1 MGYMAISM
9 QRIFINVL
17 KIDEKEIFKCR
28 NCGPRPKVLVI
39 DGIAMGLMKSL
50 LDKNEEDL
58 TNDLGK
64 KSKIEF
70 VGSKYKDRMFIK
82 LSRNRKKIRSA
93 AIEKDWPVLGN
104 DGDSDTDTEYE
115 VGEKRKKREHD
126 EGMEIFSNFLK
137 ELDQSVE
144 PSSAILMLMQNLS
157 SSTSTVGMM
166 QEFDED
172 LIHKIQLFLEGD
184 EKYNFLSGMENL
196 QLQIDVRRKYT
207 ILMKILEASVDP
219 DGNLKKPIRC
229 DVLFSFYLFMFVIH
243 IQSPSYKF

>member
-1 MGYMAISM
+1 
-9 QRIFINVL
+9 
-17 KIDEKEIFKCR
+17 
-28 NCGPRPKVLVI
+28 
-39 DGIAMGLMKSL
+39 
-50 LDKNEEDL
+50 
-58 TNDLGK
+58 
-64 KSKIEF
+64 
-70 VGSKYKDRMFIK
+70 
-82 LSRNRKKIRSA
+82 
-93 AIEKDWPVLGN
+93 
-104 DGDSDTDTEYE
+104 
-115 VGEKRKKREHD
+115 
-126 EGMEIFSNFLK
+126 
-137 ELDQSVE
+137 
-144 PSSAILMLMQNLS
+144 MLMQNLS

-196 QLQIDVRRKYT
+196 QLQIDVRRKYP